1 MSGGRE
7 RRSPGAGAGEE
18 APDAAGPRLRLRR
31 LHPDA
36 VVPAY
41 AHPGDAGLDL
51 TAVEPVRLA
60 PGERSAVPTG
70 WAVAV
75 PDGWVG
81 LVHPRSGLAVRHGL
95 TVANA
100 PGTVDAGY
108 RGELQVLLVN
118 LGAGPVA
125 LEAGTRVAQL
135 LLQRVGRARVEEVDV
150 LDGTERGE
158 GGFGS
163 TGAGGGTAH

>member
-1 MSGGRE
+1 MPE
-7 RRSPGAGAGEE
+7 R
-18 APDAAGPRLRLRR
+18 PRLAIRR

-41 AHPGDAGLDL
+41 AHAGDAGLDL
-51 TAVEPVRLA
+51 VAVESVKMA
-60 PGERSAVPTG
+60 PGERHAVATG

-81 LVHPRSGLAVRHGL
+81 LVHPRSGLALRQGL

-100 PGTVDAGY
+100 PGTIDAGY
-108 RGELQVLLVN
+108 RGELKVILVN
-118 LGAGPVA
+118 LGAEAVTV
-125 LEAGTRVAQL
+125 EAGDRVAQL
-135 LLQRVGRARVEEVDV
+135 LLQEVGRAVVDEVDE
-150 LDGTERGE
+150 LDDTARGE

-163 TGAGGGTAH
+163 TGT